1 MLPILKTTKDFY
13 CQYCFKTYKSSS
25 KRKAHIL
32 KNHPGAELPVSTRGT
47 KLPVV
52 SNRGSRSPV
61 LTASCGGVFC
71 LLAGDPGMCCGTG

>member
-32 KNHPGAELPVSTRGT
+32 KNHPGAELPVSTRGV
-47 KLPVV
+47 KLPLV
-52 SNRGSRSPV
+52 SNG
-61 LTASCGGVFC
+61 A
-71 LLAGDPGMCCGTG
+71 ATGPENLVR